1 MNNKKT
7 TKRALLSSVMAIV
20 LCLAMLIGTTF
31 AWFTDSAS
39 TAVNKIQA
47 GTLDIELQYQKADGT
62 WEDAEGKVLD
72 FKKPSGHENESILWE
87 PGCTYELPAIRILN
101 KGNLALKYKL
111 AITGIKGD
119 AKLNEAIVWTNG
131 TGELLSEYTGTMIP
145 GQNGNVTESI
155 VIKGNMKEDAGNE
168 YQGKS
173 IEGIAITVAATQ
185 YTYENDSI
193 NNQYDVNA
201 PFPVVAAALVN
212 TTGET
217 VVKAQDNS
225 IKLTAPAGSLSD
237 SVKKLSVTVDEVASP
252 STITVE
258 DIQADQTFEVSL
270 KDQTGAK
277 VEAQGEKLFTVELN
291 VGPNREGLKLYHSGV
306 EMTNDGATLTE
317 AADHYIYNSVTGII
331 TMKVN
336 SFSPFTVVYDRTF
349 SVKTVAD
356 LAPIDSGSYYG
367 NNTAGIYKLENN
379 LEVTK
384 VLRFGK
390 DVVIDLNGH
399 TLTTTASYWAN
410 YSNRA
415 PEITIKNGTV
425 AVGNYNFFWNVSS
438 NEVVINLEKVTIDAT
453 KASAAF
459 RTMPSNV
466 SHKLTINADSET
478 VVKGTFLSADP
489 TYSANAETPSVT
501 NIVVNGVHATVPSY
515 GNAMRLYAQ
524 YKNSKV
530 NAEFNNCVFDCS
542 NGGTPVYCGAKPAEN
557 GTVSLT
563 MSGCTLKAKSPYGI
577 GSYIFNYNQAGV
589 TVKLTNCLDKNG
601 NALAVE

>member
-62 WEDAEGKVLD
+62 WEDAEGKTLD

-155 VIKGNMKEDAGNE
+155 VIKGHMKEDAGNE

-225 IKLTAPAGSLSD
+225 IKLTAPAGSLSA

-258 DIQADQTFEVSL
+258 DI
-270 KDQTGAK
+270 
-277 VEAQGEKLFTVELN
+277 
-291 VGPNREGLKLYHSGV
+291 
-306 EMTNDGATLTE
+306 
-317 AADHYIYNSVTGII
+317 
-331 TMKVN
+331 
-336 SFSPFTVVYDRTF
+336 
-349 SVKTVAD
+349 
-356 LAPIDSGSYYG
+356 
-367 NNTAGIYKLENN
+367 
-379 LEVTK
+379 
-384 VLRFGK
+384 
-390 DVVIDLNGH
+390 
-399 TLTTTASYWAN
+399 
-410 YSNRA
+410 
-415 PEITIKNGTV
+415 
-425 AVGNYNFFWNVSS
+425 
-438 NEVVINLEKVTIDAT
+438 
-453 KASAAF
+453 
-459 RTMPSNV
+459 
-466 SHKLTINADSET
+466 
-478 VVKGTFLSADP
+478 
-489 TYSANAETPSVT
+489 
-501 NIVVNGVHATVPSY
+501 
-515 GNAMRLYAQ
+515 
-524 YKNSKV
+524 
-530 NAEFNNCVFDCS
+530 
-542 NGGTPVYCGAKPAEN
+542 
-557 GTVSLT
+557 
-563 MSGCTLKAKSPYGI
+563 
-577 GSYIFNYNQAGV
+577 
-589 TVKLTNCLDKNG
+589 
-601 NALAVE
+601 